1 MIVQPT
7 PENILEAS
15 DRLRS
20 GGLVAFPTET
30 VYGLGADATS
40 DDAVAR
46 IFSVKRRPDFNPLII
61 HVSDIESAM
70 SLAQLSDSAK
80 KIASAFWPGPI
91 SIVAKKTVDSP
102 ISLLASAGLNT
113 VAIRVPAHEITH
125 ALLRATARPVA
136 APSANLSGK
145 ISPTDALHV
154 QESLGAAAEFIID
167 AGRCAVGLESTVIDC
182 TRDIPTILRPGGVTT
197 EQIEKVVGRIDIP
210 NSRSV
215 LPKSPGML
223 ESHYAPDA
231 VLRLNATSVFPG
243 EALLAFGK
251 GLPNNPELTK
261 NLSPK
266 ANLEQAAGNLFA
278 MLRELDALAT
288 RIAVMPVPNEGLG
301 RAIND
306 RLRRASAPQM

>member
-1 MIVQPT
+1 MLFAYP
-7 PENILEAS
+7 
-15 DRLRS
+15 
-20 GGLVAFPTET
+20 
-30 VYGLGADATS
+30 
-40 DDAVAR
+40 
-46 IFSVKRRPDFNPLII
+46 
-61 HVSDIESAM
+61 
-70 SLAQLSDSAK
+70 
-80 KIASAFWPGPI
+80 
-91 SIVAKKTVDSP
+91 
-102 ISLLASAGLNT
+102 
-113 VAIRVPAHEITH
+113 HEITQ
-125 ALLRATARPVA
+125 ALLRATARPLA

-197 EQIEKVVGRIDIP
+197 EQIKGSWPHRYP
-210 NSRSV
+210 KLRSV

-231 VLRLNATSVFPG
+231 VLRLNATSVFAG

-251 GLPNNPELTK
+251 GLPNNPDLTK

-278 MLRELDALAT
+278 MLRELDVLAT